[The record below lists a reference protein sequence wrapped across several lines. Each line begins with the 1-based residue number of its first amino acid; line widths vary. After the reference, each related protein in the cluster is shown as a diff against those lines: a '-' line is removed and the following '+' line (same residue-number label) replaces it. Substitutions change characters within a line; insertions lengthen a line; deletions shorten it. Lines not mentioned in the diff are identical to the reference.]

1 MLDIYEDHIL
11 PHAHDAKCRGLLKCP
26 TCTGRVR
33 NPRCGDE
40 VCIDLAIDDRG
51 CITLAR
57 FEAQGC
63 FISQAAAD
71 ILCEHVEGQSVEAA
85 AALRAETMLGL
96 LGVPLTAGR
105 YECALLALHCLRR
118 LIDADCLSSAEGQR

>member
-1 MLDIYEDHIL
+1 MSIKDVFDHLEEVYEEHIL
-11 PHAHDAKCRGLLKCP
+11 PRSRSSVHRGRLECP
-26 TCTGRVR
+26 TYTGRVR

-40 VCIDLAIDDRG
+40 VCIDLAVDDKG
-51 CITLAR
+51 NITRAR

-85 AALRAETMLGL
+85 AALRANTMLDFA
-96 LGVPLTAGR
+96 PRSTHPR
-105 YECALLALHCLRR
+105 P
-118 LIDADCLSSAEGQR
+118 